1 MNLKYHPKGTESM
14 SGFPTHSLFSSG
26 ARVMAWDSMMNNQL
40 GDQEGWELTGYFQS
54 PDPGVDW

>member
-1 MNLKYHPKGTESM
+1 
-14 SGFPTHSLFSSG
+14 
-26 ARVMAWDSMMNNQL
+26 MAWDSMMNNQL